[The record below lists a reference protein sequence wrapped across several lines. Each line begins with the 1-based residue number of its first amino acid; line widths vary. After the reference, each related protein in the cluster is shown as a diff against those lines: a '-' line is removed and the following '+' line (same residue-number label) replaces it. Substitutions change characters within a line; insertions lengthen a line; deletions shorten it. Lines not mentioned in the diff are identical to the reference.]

1 MKKLLIVVGLIT
13 LTACDNSKLMTGA
26 EFAKNDPTANT
37 PIGKALVQSFDQDNG
52 KFYCIPKMNDQ
63 EMGEF
68 QAKIVTNSMAMIMNP
83 EKFISKDNITVYDAT
98 KPLQS
103 GMRIMFAKDYP
114 CSK

>member
-1 MKKLLIVVGLIT
+1 MKKFLIVFVIIA
-13 LTACDNSKLMTGA
+13 LTACDNSKLMTGE
-26 EFAKNDPTANT
+26 EFSKNDPTANT
-37 PIGKALVQSFDQDNG
+37 PIGKALIQAFDQDNG

-68 QAKIVTNSMAMIMNP
+68 HAKVVANSVAMIITP
-83 EKFISKDNITVYDAT
+83 EKFFNKDTAKSYDRS

-103 GMRIMFAKDYP
+103 GLRIMFAKDYP